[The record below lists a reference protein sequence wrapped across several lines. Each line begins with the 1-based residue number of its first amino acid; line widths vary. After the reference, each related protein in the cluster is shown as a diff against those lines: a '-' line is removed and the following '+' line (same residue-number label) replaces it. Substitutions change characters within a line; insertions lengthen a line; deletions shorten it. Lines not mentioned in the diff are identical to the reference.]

1 MADDMAKV
9 RYTGPYTEVFVPA
22 LDRRVAQGEVIEV
35 PLAVA
40 ASLAEQE
47 GIWAAVG
54 QSKGPIEDEQQKQ
67 REAGPVASPKAGG

>member
-1 MADDMAKV
+1 MAADMAKV
-9 RYTGPYTEVFVPA
+9 RYTGPYTEVFVPT

-54 QSKGPIEDEQQKQ
+54 QSKGPIQEKQQ
-67 REAGPVASPKAGG
+67 EATPPVPPKAGG

>member
-1 MADDMAKV
+1 MAADMAKV

-22 LDRRVAQGEVIEV
+22 LDRRVARGEAIEV

-40 ASLAEQE
+40 ASLAEQQ

-54 QSKGPIEDEQQKQ
+54 QSKGPIQEKQQ
-67 REAGPVASPKAGG
+67 EATPPVPPRAGG